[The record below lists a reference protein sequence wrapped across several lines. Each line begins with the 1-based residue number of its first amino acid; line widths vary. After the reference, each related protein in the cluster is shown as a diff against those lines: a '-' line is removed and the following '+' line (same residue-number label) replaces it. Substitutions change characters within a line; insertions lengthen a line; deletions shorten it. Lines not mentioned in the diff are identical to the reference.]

1 MPELLR
7 EALILVGDNNNG
19 RANQPVGAQ
28 RMQRRHYQYIPLS
41 GTLIASFTA
50 NPTHKKGAIS
60 AFFVGGVCLF
70 PSTET
75 FVKTINSSG

>member
-1 MPELLR
+1 MQELFWD
-7 EALILVGDNNNG
+7 ALILVGENSG
-19 RANQPVGAQ
+19 RANQPVGVKRLLQ
-28 RMQRRHYQYIPLS
+28 RHYQYVPSS

-70 PSTET
+70 SSTET
-75 FVKTINSSG
+75 LVKAINSPG

>member
-7 EALILVGDNNNG
+7 EALIFVGENSG
-19 RANQPVGAQ
+19 RANQPVGAK
-28 RMQRRHYQYIPLS
+28 RLLRRHYQYVPLP

-50 NPTHKKGAIS
+50 NPTYKKGAIS

-75 FVKTINSSG
+75 LVKAINSSR